1 MYQIGIIGVQEEE
14 EKEKGH
20 KKIFQEIIVENFPNM
35 AKHIDIRRGQKEYPP
50 LLVFSWML
58 YSY

>member
-35 AKHIDIRRGQKEYPP
+35 AKHIDIRRGQKECS
-50 LLVFSWML
+50 LASL
-58 YSY
+58 